1 MYWLWK
7 CKFPLADNPIH
18 VEARRDALTKTSSF
32 SSLSRSIIPMMII
45 NVNCRGID
53 WTLGFLG
60 AGEIVILWAVC
71 KISRWSSWSHYARI
85 KGFRLPLYWRYI
97 EDIVCKLL
105 IVIEIYGI
113 LNFVNEDFLR
123 MWMDQLVFFGIDKA
137 FEILKFFKLK
147 AWKFL
152 RFQSKKYMEYRFIIF

>member
-1 MYWLWK
+1 
-7 CKFPLADNPIH
+7 
-18 VEARRDALTKTSSF
+18 
-32 SSLSRSIIPMMII
+32 MII

-113 LNFVNEDFLR
+113 L
-123 MWMDQLVFFGIDKA
+123 WMKIFCGCEWINWFFFGIDKA
-137 FEILKFFKLK
+137 FEILKFERLKVFKVSIK
-147 AWKFL
+147 KVCMESFYYFL
-152 RFQSKKYMEYRFIIF
+152 RNVINYTEYYK